1 MEVCAGF
8 ELIAIENTAA
18 LGDDL
23 LEIGQGLEVL
33 VGEWLIQ
40 DGPQV
45 FCGLK
50 LRRIPGRVDAPDPIR
65 HDQVGCGVPAGVVE
79 PEYDDALPS
88 RPGLARKQRQ
98 QRGEERLGHS
108 VRYVPEYLAGDRVH
122 EGGHVEPLIAVVTEG
137 DGPRPPW
144 A

>member
-8 ELIAIENTAA
+8 ELIAIENTTA

-23 LEIGQGLEVL
+23 LEIGQGREVP

-50 LRRIPGRVDAPDPIR
+50 LRRIPGQGTGPDAIRPDPVWGGGPGG
-65 HDQVGCGVPAGVVE
+65 VGG
-79 PEYDDALPS
+79 PEYHGALPS
-88 RPGLARKQRQ
+88 RPGLAGKQRQ

-108 VRYVPEYLAGDRVH
+108 VRYVPEHLA
-122 EGGHVEPLIAVVTEG
+122 
-137 DGPRPPW
+137 
-144 A
+144 